1 MMEVT
6 EHTLVFAFRY
16 ALGRTS
22 TAPSIVV
29 RDLINNWDKLNNSTK
44 EQIKE
49 DIKEA
54 IDNNKAGWNCDI
66 SEWEKILELE

>member
-54 IDNNKAGWNCDI
+54 VKNNRAGWNCDI

>member
-1 MMEVT
+1 MKVT

-16 ALGRTS
+16 ALGRAS

-29 RDLINNWDKLNNSTK
+29 RDLINNWDELNESTK

-54 IDNNKAGWNCDI
+54 IDNNRAGWNCDI
-66 SEWEKILELE
+66 AEWEKILKLE